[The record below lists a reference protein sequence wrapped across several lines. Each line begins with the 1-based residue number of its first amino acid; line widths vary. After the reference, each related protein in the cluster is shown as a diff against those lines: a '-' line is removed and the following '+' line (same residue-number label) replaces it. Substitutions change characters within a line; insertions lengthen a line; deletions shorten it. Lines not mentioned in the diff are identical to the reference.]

1 MIEIGTGSQSIGEEE
16 NVTAGVDGDGCLAR
30 RLQPCAQLPK
40 DVPGVVI
47 VRIDLYLL
55 TRRVLAC
62 VVFCVATEGMVAV
75 MAWAVE
81 ALAVAEVS
89 TLQQESQSIPT
100 SVAR

>member
-1 MIEIGTGSQSIGEEE
+1 MIEIGKGSQSIGEEE
-16 NVTAGVDGDGCLAR
+16 NITAGVDGDGCLTR
-30 RLQPCAQLPK
+30 RWQSCAHLPK

-47 VRIDLYLL
+47 VRIDLH
-55 TRRVLAC
+55 TGRVLAC
-62 VVFCVATEGMVAV
+62 VVVCVATKGMVAV

-89 TLQQESQSIPT
+89 TLHQESQSIPT